1 MENVF
6 TNGILS
12 ALEIEP
18 VPGCDLFAVA
28 KYLVPTDAFVAQ
40 GCLRAAGIPAVLAD
54 NNHVQAYELLSPA
67 LGGVRILVPE
77 SYIAQS
83 QEVLQALARG
93 DFALDDDA
101 DVGESPP

>member
-1 MENVF
+1 MEN
-6 TNGILS
+6 TLTASLMS
-12 ALEIEP
+12 ALEIEEI
-18 VPGCDLFAVA
+18 PGQDLFVVA

-40 GCLRAAGIPAVLAD
+40 GCLRAAGVPAVVAD
-54 NNHVQAYELLSPA
+54 NHHVQAYELLSPA

-83 QEVLQALARG
+83 KEVLAALERG

-101 DVGESPP
+101 DVGASTP